1 MSKHELEITLADE
14 STIRVTPNLF
24 DTRAFES
31 YLRKNPRLGK
41 LQENAITMTAF
52 RGWHAA
58 KRRGLTAMTW
68 EEFSEGEDAVLGVT
82 LANSAETDETDED
95 EDLDVAG
102 LGLDTPPAL

>member
-1 MSKHELEITLADE
+1 MSSAHELEITLADE
-14 STIRVTPNLF
+14 TTIRVIPNLF

-31 YLRKNPRLGK
+31 YLRKNPRQGK

-58 KRRGLTAMTW
+58 KRKGLLSMTW

-82 LANSAETDETDED
+82 LANNDDD
-95 EDLDVAG
+95 DDDDLQVAG
-102 LGLDTPPAL
+102 LGLDTPPGQ

>member
-1 MSKHELEITLADE
+1 MSSTHELEITLADGG
-14 STIRVTPNLF
+14 TVKVTPNLF

-31 YLRKNPRLGK
+31 YLRKNPRQGK

-58 KRRGLTAMTW
+58 KRKGLINMTW

-82 LANSAETDETDED
+82 LADQDEDED
-95 EDLDVAG
+95 EDLQVAG
-102 LGLDTPPAL
+102 LGLDTPPAP

>member
-1 MSKHELEITLADE
+1 MSGHELEITLADE
-14 STIRVTPNLF
+14 STIKVTPNLF

-31 YLRKNPRLGK
+31 YLRKNPRQGK

-58 KRRGLTAMTW
+58 KRKGLLSMTW

-82 LANSAETDETDED
+82 LANDDDDSDDE
-95 EDLDVAG
+95 LQVAG
-102 LGLDTPPAL
+102 LGLDTPPAP

>member
-1 MSKHELEITLADE
+1 MSTHELEITLADA
-14 STIRVTPNLF
+14 STIKVTPNLF

-31 YLRKNPRLGK
+31 YLRKNPRQGK

-58 KRRGLTAMTW
+58 KRKGLLSMSW

-82 LANSAETDETDED
+82 LADQDEDED
-95 EDLDVAG
+95 EDLQVAG
-102 LGLDTPPAL
+102 LGLDTPPAQ

>member
-14 STIRVTPNLF
+14 STITVTPNLF

-58 KRRGLTAMTW
+58 KRRGLLSMTW

-82 LANSAETDETDED
+82 LADSSTPDED

-102 LGLDTPPAL
+102 LGLDTRPAP

>member
-1 MSKHELEITLADE
+1 MSTHELEITLADE

-52 RGWHAA
+52 RAWHAA
-58 KRRGLTAMTW
+58 KRKGLTQMTW
-68 EEFSEGEDAVLGVT
+68 EEFSEGADAVLGVT
-82 LANSAETDETDED
+82 SAPEADTDED

-102 LGLDTPPAL
+102 LGLDTPPAP